1 MNFTVSH
8 WLKMTMMVT
17 TTVSLRN
24 TTAERRG
31 RQNACVRQTWQ
42 GYYLRVLWWP
52 SLKLMFAGLLHK
64 DLSKGGSSSAK
75 TFFKQ
80 NYCHACHTRFA
91 VFFPLPSRC
100 VSSLIGSLSN
110 YDDDHND
117 DLKKTTGLMIK
128 TTALFR
134 TFLWRPLYAT
144 TWNPLIWRFMED
156 VDIRRRIFL
165 HLFEPE

>member
-100 VSSLIGSLSN
+100 VSSLMGSLSN

-117 DLKKTTGLMIK
+117 DLKKNNRFNDQNNSS
-128 TTALFR
+128 AR
-134 TFLWRPLYAT
+134 ASRFLGH
-144 TWNPLIWRFMED
+144 FFD
-156 VDIRRRIFL
+156 VHCTLRR
-165 HLFEPE
+165 ETS